1 MYSNW
6 YGGYMD
12 IYVRIYNDVMTNEKC
27 QYLVDKFEAHP
38 EMHQV
43 QVTGNKET
51 GQSNEKTL
59 TRLNLM
65 KTKDTPFR
73 DDLNFI
79 ANIFMENVERYKKDC
94 RLKSFQ
100 FPKEFGFEPF
110 VIKRYLPDTT
120 EEFPSHIDVSG
131 IEYVK
136 RFLVIFVY
144 LTDNYAG
151 QTELEVLAGSSPCRR
166 GSILLF
172 PPYWPWVHAGKVPVK
187 NPKYI
192 LGTYCQYV

>member
-1 MYSNW
+1 
-6 YGGYMD
+6 MD
-12 IYVRIYNDVMTNEKC
+12 NYVRIYNDVMTNEKC

-79 ANIFMENVERYKKDC
+79 ANIFMENVERYKKI
-94 RLKSFQ
+94 
-100 FPKEFGFEPF
+100 
-110 VIKRYLPDTT
+110 V
-120 EEFPSHIDVSG
+120 V
-131 IEYVK
+131 
-136 RFLVIFVY
+136 
-144 LTDNYAG
+144 
-151 QTELEVLAGSSPCRR
+151 
-166 GSILLF
+166 
-172 PPYWPWVHAGKVPVK
+172 
-187 NPKYI
+187 
-192 LGTYCQYV
+192 